1 MPVVVVYTLSKISIK
16 NLTARFPFPETFCLY
31 PLHITLRFIWLYLFI
46 EFFIGKFVELYFIFF
61 QSSLLVKF
69 LRSSDVKNWSN
80 DYLKELY
87 RFQIT
92 FENAPIYIG
101 GALQRVI
108 NYLSNFSAFSS
119 SICGDRCNE
128 IWLRFPYGI

>member
-46 EFFIGKFVELYFIFF
+46 GFFIGEFVELYFIFF

-69 LRSSDVKNWSN
+69 LRSSEVKNWSN

-87 RFQIT
+87 RFQII

-101 GALQRVI
+101 GALQRVT
-108 NYLSNFSAFSS
+108 NYLSNFSAFSR
-119 SICGDRCNE
+119 SICGDRYNE
-128 IWLRFPYGI
+128 IWLRFPYRI